1 MSVIMEKLSNIIPD
15 FREIVDIFNGMMA
28 QHTEDT
34 AHIEDQTKTW
44 ARRSLTI
51 LPD

>member
-1 MSVIMEKLSNIIPD
+1 MSVIMEKLSRIIPD
-15 FREIVDIFNGMMA
+15 FREIVDIFNGMRA

-44 ARRSLTI
+44 VS
-51 LPD
+51 PDLHYVG